1 MAGHKHHALISPDT
15 QQGDDIM
22 NRALLVGIN
31 TYPGAPLRGCVNDVV
46 DMANFLVNR
55 CGFKKTEIRLITDN
69 RATTANIVQRLEWLV
84 KDLKKGD
91 RVFFQFSG
99 HGTQMAT
106 RDKKQE
112 IDGLDEVICPIDF
125 DWTDE
130 HTIRDKQFAKIF
142 SKVPNGVEFVW
153 VSDSCHSG
161 DLTREISINTHRA
174 YPCPAD
180 FAWRNEGAKDL
191 KKTALGLTKAAKTI
205 NAALISGCR
214 SDQTS
219 ADAIFANRPNGA
231 LTYFLLHELNKPK
244 GQTLVLSSLIKAID
258 TSLKSHGY
266 QQVPQLEGSAEIAKH
281 GFLKI

>member
-1 MAGHKHHALISPDT
+1 
-15 QQGDDIM
+15 M

-46 DMANFLVNR
+46 DMANFLVDR
-55 CGFKKTEIRLITDN
+55 CGFKKTEIRLITDK
-69 RATTANIVQRLEWLV
+69 RATTVNIVQRLEWLI
-84 KDLKKGD
+84 KDIKKGD

-112 IDGLDEVICPIDF
+112 IDGLDEVICPVDF
-125 DWTDE
+125 DWSDE

-142 SKVPNGVEFVW
+142 SKVPDGVEFIW

-161 DLTREISINTHRA
+161 DLTRDISVNTYRA

-180 FAWRNEGAKDL
+180 FAWRNDAARDL
-191 KKTALGLTKAAKTI
+191 KKTALGLSKTA

-219 ADAIFANRPNGA
+219 SDAIFSNRPNGA
-231 LTYFLLHELNKPK
+231 LTYFLLHELKKPK
-244 GQTLVLSSLIKAID
+244 GQTQALSSLIKAID